1 MMRSP
6 TIGALAERS
15 MRGSLKLMI
24 GGEGAPTWREDV
36 PNALTMSRVLAVP
49 LMLCTF
55 HQSPKILPAIIFG
68 VCSLTDWL
76 DGHLARRWQAHSD
89 FGAFLDPVADKLLV
103 CASLSLLSGAIGAV
117 VSLPTAII
125 VCREVAV
132 SALREW
138 MGARGSREVVAVGAS
153 GKVKTAAQ
161 MVALQLLLLSLALD
175 QAAMRRGGLLLLYVA
190 ALLSCTSAV
199 GYFAAAWP
207 RLVQDRAP
215 DQQEGLQVEQ
225 S

>member
-1 MMRSP
+1 
-6 TIGALAERS
+6 
-15 MRGSLKLMI
+15 
-24 GGEGAPTWREDV
+24 
-36 PNALTMSRVLAVP
+36 
-49 LMLCTF
+49 
-55 HQSPKILPAIIFG
+55 
-68 VCSLTDWL
+68 
-76 DGHLARRWQAHSD
+76 
-89 FGAFLDPVADKLLV
+89 
-103 CASLSLLSGAIGAV
+103 
-117 VSLPTAII
+117 
-125 VCREVAV
+125 
-132 SALREW
+132 
-138 MGARGSREVVAVGAS
+138 
-153 GKVKTAAQ
+153 